1 MGTQHHERVSAICL
15 TGRSGIIFHS
25 ILYSIHYLACDFVP
39 FHAFPTTRFMT
50 QPAFHNLYTKTFLL
64 PCPANHSLP
73 CLLQLY
79 LQLRW
84 LETKQVLGACC
95 VCQLPA
101 CLRKLWWLGLRYCTL
116 YPTGCVIDFFWFAAP
131 PFYIFLHQA
140 SRPSMI
146 QVPWLRLDKFVT
158 SSCLSILAQF
168 VSFPFLLQGADLD
181 PLTIVKI
188 AHCPDG
194 SQAWHSSHT

>member
-1 MGTQHHERVSAICL
+1 MGTQHQERVSAICL

-84 LETKQVLGACC
+84 LEAKQVLGARC
-95 VCQLPA
+95 VCANYPLA
-101 CLRKLWWLGLRYCTL
+101 CENFGGLDSDTVHCTRRGVL
-116 YPTGCVIDFFWFAAP
+116 LIFIDLLHP
-131 PFYIFLHQA
+131 PSTYFSI
-140 SRPSMI
+140 
-146 QVPWLRLDKFVT
+146 RL
-158 SSCLSILAQF
+158 Q
-168 VSFPFLLQGADLD
+168 D
-181 PLTIVKI
+181 PR
-188 AHCPDG
+188 
-194 SQAWHSSHT
+194 

>member
-1 MGTQHHERVSAICL
+1 MDSTMGTQHQERISPISL

-84 LETKQVLGACC
+84 LETKQVLGARC

-101 CLRKLWWLGLRYCTL
+101 CLRKLWWLGLRYCTRRGVL
-116 YPTGCVIDFFWFAAP
+116 LIFIDV
-131 PFYIFLHQA
+131 LHH
-140 SRPSMI
+140 PSAYFCI
-146 QVPWLRLDKFVT
+146 RL
-158 SSCLSILAQF
+158 Q
-168 VSFPFLLQGADLD
+168 D
-181 PLTIVKI
+181 PR
-188 AHCPDG
+188 
-194 SQAWHSSHT
+194 